1 MTHTTHD
8 DRPATWALGHC
19 PAMAERL
26 LEAATTAVI
35 TLGIRSGHT
44 VLDIGTGDAAL
55 LAARAG
61 VAVTAVDPTPR
72 LFALAEARAR
82 QQNHTCPDRTRV

>member
-26 LEAATTAVI
+26 LEAATTAVN

-44 VLDIGTGDAAL
+44 LLDTGTGNAAL
-55 LAARAG
+55 LTARAG
-61 VAVTAVDPTPR
+61 GAVTAVDPTPR